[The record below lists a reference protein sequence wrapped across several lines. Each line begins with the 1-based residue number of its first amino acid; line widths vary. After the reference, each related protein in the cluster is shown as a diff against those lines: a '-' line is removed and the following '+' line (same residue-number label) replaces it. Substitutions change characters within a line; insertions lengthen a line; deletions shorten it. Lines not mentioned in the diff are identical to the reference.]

1 MWLHPRFDMGELMDP
16 TETLAAVVRGVRRS
30 KGLSQHDFAGID
42 LSYMGKIERGEV
54 NISVDLLNR
63 LAQGLGLEPAT
74 LLLLQASPDLVLID
88 HGLERVVTQIIELKH
103 NGAIEH
109 ISQALAERNEPG
121 GRPLSMGSEQ
131 KISAAQQLR
140 SQGVPVVQIARELGL
155 SEATVR
161 RYLKRAVQ
169 NKGDSAE

>member
-140 SQGVPVVQIARELGL
+140 SQGVPVVKIARELGL

>member
-1 MWLHPRFDMGELMDP
+1 MDP

-103 NGAIEH
+103 SGAIEH
-109 ISQALAERNEPG
+109 ISQALSERNEPG

-131 KISAAQQLR
+131 KISAALQLR
-140 SQGVPVVQIARELGL
+140 SQGVPVVKIARELGL

-169 NKGDSAE
+169 TQDDSAE